1 VVTTVAT
8 MPVAGTDRPDGPLEV
23 IAALTSLIRAS
34 RAVARQRHD
43 QLGAS
48 GTPVA
53 VLKALSRATD
63 GQNRPGDL
71 AVAAGVA
78 PSVVSRV
85 LPRLEEDGLVTRVRD
100 EHDAR
105 SCHILL
111 TDAGREQLAA
121 IQREY
126 AAALGA
132 ALEGVPEDEVAR
144 MPATLAHLEQAL
156 LRAAEGGVP
165 RHSGLAPSLRP
176 RHTPAPEAGSSH
188 TRTTQTSHA
197 QPATESQ

>member
-1 VVTTVAT
+1 MVTTHAT
-8 MPVAGTDRPDGPLEV
+8 RPAAGTDRPDGPLEV

-53 VLKALSRATD
+53 VLKALSRASD
-63 GQNRPGDL
+63 GRDRPGDL
-71 AVAAGVA
+71 AAAAGVA

-85 LPRLEEDGLVTRVRD
+85 LPRLEEDGLVTRERD
-100 EHDAR
+100 EQDAR
-105 SCHILL
+105 SCHIIL

-126 AAALGA
+126 AELLST
-132 ALEGVPEDEVAR
+132 ALEGVPEEEVAR
-144 MPATLAHLEQAL
+144 MPATLAQLEQAM
-156 LRAAEGGVP
+156 LRAAEHGVP

-176 RHTPAPEAGSSH
+176 GQPAPQ
-188 TRTTQTSHA
+188 TTPR

>member
-1 VVTTVAT
+1 MVTTVAT
-8 MPVAGTDRPDGPLEV
+8 RPVAGANRPDGPLEV

-63 GQNRPGDL
+63 GHDRPGDL

-85 LPRLEEDGLVTRVRD
+85 LPRLEEDGLVTRERD

-105 SCHILL
+105 SCHIIL
-111 TDAGREQLAA
+111 TDTGREQLAA

-126 AAALGA
+126 AEILRAALQ
-132 ALEGVPEDEVAR
+132 GVPDEEIAR
-144 MPATLAHLEQAL
+144 MPSTLAQLEQAL
-156 LRAAEGGVP
+156 FRAAELGAP

-176 RHTPAPEAGSSH
+176 GHPAAARAVDQTTP
-188 TRTTQTSHA
+188 TT